1 MRAAFVSVLS
11 LTATAAFADVRWNEF
26 VHGDL
31 SSDPDAPTPLVFALG
46 GNTIIGSVL
55 GPDDRRDYIT
65 FDVPAGMALA
75 ALYQHQYVD
84 LDSGGPGNLG
94 FHAINEGN
102 TSWIPDQNTVGFF
115 LGSNHMFP
123 EVPGTDVLPQLAD
136 IPFGGIGFDI
146 PLGPGTYTYLIQQTG
161 PDNTGYTLEFWLIP
175 TPPSAAALALAT
187 PALLR
192 RRRTN

>member
-1 MRAAFVSVLS
+1 MRAVFVSVLS
-11 LTATAAFADVRWNEF
+11 LTAAAALGDVRWNEF
-26 VHGDL
+26 VDGDI
-31 SSDPDAPTPLVFALG
+31 SSDPNAPTPLTFGLG

-55 GPDDRRDYIT
+55 GPDDRRDYVT

-84 LDSGGPGNLG
+84 LDTGGPGNWG
-94 FHAINEGN
+94 FHAINAGN
-102 TSWIPDQNTVGFF
+102 TSWIPDPTTVDFF
-115 LGSNHMFP
+115 LGSNHMFQ
-123 EVPGTDVLPQLAD
+123 EVPGTDVLPQLAE

-175 TPPSAAALALAT
+175 TPPTAALIGIALMGT
-187 PALLR
+187 LR
-192 RRRTN
+192 RRR